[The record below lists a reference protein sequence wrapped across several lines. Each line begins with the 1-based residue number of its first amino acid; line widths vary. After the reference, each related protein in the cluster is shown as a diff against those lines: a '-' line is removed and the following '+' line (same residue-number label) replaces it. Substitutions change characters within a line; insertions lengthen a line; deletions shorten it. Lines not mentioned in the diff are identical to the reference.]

1 MRGGPMIFFK
11 CPGCGTKLRV
21 KPKYSGCKFRC
32 PQCHGVVTV
41 PSVSE
46 TRDSSGAVPP
56 SGATSSG
63 AVPSASTG
71 SSSVAGQSP
80 LRTVE
85 KDKAPLVPPWEPGT
99 VLLDDYVL
107 EKLLGTGG
115 MADVYLAR
123 SRSTGEMFAV
133 KRILPHL
140 VREPKRRRLFLHE
153 LRNWIDLPEHPHLTA
168 CRFFRS
174 VQDQVVIFAE
184 YVEGGSLEHWI
195 HQGRIATLEAVLDV
209 AVQMAWGLDVA
220 HRKGLVHQ
228 DVKPANV
235 LMRDDLLRD
244 ESRLAKMT
252 DFGLAQAWH
261 ALEQAEAREQPGD
274 TPGRKK
280 SGMGTPAFCSPEQAA
295 GDPISPRTDLWG
307 WAATIVEMLLGK
319 RTWEWGLD
327 VPGKL
332 ERYCQAAAAGQTV
345 FRVPPCDSLVDVL
358 RRCFR
363 RDPSQRWSSMRDAA
377 AALMAVYQEQLGRP
391 YPRQCPPVA
400 LGSQPAPAPAARTA
414 EWSDPAIWLQRAA
427 RHAGREAPATRT
439 AETRPASRRIRA
451 IEDLIGY
458 DDALEVYRRL
468 LADGRATLA
477 PEFAAL
483 CREKARVHQAAG
495 DLAGALVL
503 LDRAVQ
509 TYQSLG
515 EGPAPNASLDALAH
529 CLAEKA
535 HLLAEV
541 GNYPQARE
549 AYHQAVTVFQR
560 RPDARHAV
568 EVLGLLADCYL
579 GAAVTLVRQGE
590 YPTALTWLQR
600 AIELLSTGQQPTP
613 EPLPDTLAGA
623 YSGKAAV
630 KVLLA
635 MRESPPGG
643 SRPVADPLQELLEAV
658 KLYDEASRLY
668 ARLGRPEGTDP
679 RLDQTRAALNRGN
692 ALYLLAD
699 DAGALRSYDTA
710 MAFLKHLD
718 PEATLLER
726 AVWALN
732 RAVVLGDAQGEWAAL
747 GLYEEAL
754 GLLECLVLKSGRG
767 EWAGALALG
776 CLNKAIALR
785 TVGDDLEALV
795 MLDRA
800 AAITRR
806 LVEREGRREYLLTLA
821 DCYLN
826 RSVSLA
832 NRGHVSQA
840 AECLDRCGALWEEA
854 GRSGQTPWLG
864 DRALC
869 TMSRGCLVW
878 RQGDPQKA
886 LALFEEALSLLDV
899 SRFPRALPELAADA
913 AFCHLNQALVHAHH
927 NQRRAAAKAL
937 DRAQRLL
944 QQHPGL
950 QNRALLTA
958 PVSAAILDFICHAA
972 GRTPPGRP
980 TGTPPSVDPRRS
992 LSRTHKRLIHLV

>member
-32 PQCHGVVTV
+32 PQCGGVVTV

-63 AVPSASTG
+63 AVPSS
-71 SSSVAGQSP
+71 SSSVGAQSP
-80 LRTVE
+80 VRPVE
-85 KDKAPLVPPWEPGT
+85 KEQRPATPRWEPGT

-107 EKLLGTGG
+107 EKLLGAGG

-123 SRSTGEMFAV
+123 SRSTGEVFAV

-153 LRNWIDLPEHPHLTA
+153 LRNWIDLPDHPHLTA

-174 VQDQVVIFAE
+174 VEDQVVIFAE

-195 HQGRIATLEAVLDV
+195 HQGRISTLEAVLDV
-209 AVQMAWGLDVA
+209 AIQMAWGLDVA

-252 DFGLAQAWH
+252 DFGLAQAWQ
-261 ALEQAEAREQPGD
+261 ALEQAAATEQSSESPGK
-274 TPGRKK
+274 KK

-307 WAATIVEMLLGK
+307 WAITIVEMLLGK

-332 ERYCQAAAAGQTV
+332 ERYCQAAAAGQAV
-345 FRVPPCDSLVDVL
+345 FRVLPCESLLEVL

-363 RDPSQRWSSMRDAA
+363 REPSQRWSSMLDAA
-377 AALMAVYQEQLGRP
+377 AALITVYQEQLGRP
-391 YPRQCPPVA
+391 YPRQCPPVT
-400 LGSQPAPAPAARTA
+400 LGSSQPVRTQAAKA
-414 EWSDPAIWLQRAA
+414 GEWSDPALWLQRAA
-427 RHAGREAPATRT
+427 HHAGRQGPTVRA
-439 AETRPASRRIRA
+439 AESRPTSRRIRA

-458 DDALEVYRRL
+458 DDALEAYRRL
-468 LADGRATLA
+468 LADGRAALA

-483 CREKARVHQAAG
+483 CREKARVHRAAG

-503 LDRAVQ
+503 LDRAVH
-509 TYQSLG
+509 TYQSLLDG
-515 EGPAPNASLDALAH
+515 LVSPAPLDALAH

-535 HLLAEV
+535 HMLAEV
-541 GNYPQARE
+541 GNYPRARE
-549 AYHQAVTVFQR
+549 AYHQAVAALQR
-560 RPDARHAV
+560 QPDAHQAPDQ
-568 EVLGLLADCYL
+568 LGLLADCYV

-600 AIELLSTGQQPTP
+600 AIELLASGQTP
-613 EPLPDTLAGA
+613 EALRDTLAGA
-623 YSGKAAV
+623 FSDKAAV

-635 MRESPPGG
+635 TRETPPSAG
-643 SRPVADPLQELLEAV
+643 RAAADPLLEIQEAV

-679 RLDQTRAALNRGN
+679 RLDQARSAINRGN

-699 DAGALRSYDTA
+699 DPAALRSYDTA
-710 MAFLKHLD
+710 MAFLKKLD
-718 PEATLLER
+718 PDATLLER

-732 RAVVLGDAQGEWAAL
+732 RAVVLGDAQGEWVAL

-754 GLLECLVLKSGRG
+754 GLLECLVLRSGRG
-767 EWAGALALG
+767 EWAGTLAVG
-776 CLNKAIALR
+776 CLDKAIALR

-795 MLDRA
+795 LLDRA
-800 AAITRR
+800 LAISRR
-806 LVEREGRREYLLTLA
+806 LVESEGRREFLPLLA

-826 RSVSLA
+826 RGVSLA

-840 AECLDRCGALWEEA
+840 VECLDRCGVLWDEAAHA
-854 GRSGQTPWLG
+854 GRPPSLG
-864 DRALC
+864 DRALW
-869 TMSRGCLVW
+869 TMSRGSLAW
-878 RQGDPQKA
+878 RQGDAQKA
-886 LALFEEALSLLDV
+886 LALFEEALSHLEV
-899 SRFPRALPELAADA
+899 SRYPRPLPDVAADA
-913 AFCHLNQALVHAHH
+913 AFCYLNQALVHAHQQ
-927 NQRRAAAKAL
+927 QRRAAARAL
-937 DRAQRLL
+937 DRAERLL
-944 QQHPGL
+944 QQHRGL
-950 QNRALLTA
+950 ESRALLA
-958 PVSAAILDFICHAA
+958 GPVSAALLDFIRAGA
-972 GRTPPGRP
+972 GRTAPGP
-980 TGTPPSVDPRRS
+980 GAPPSVDPRRS

>member
-1 MRGGPMIFFK
+1 MIFFK

-63 AVPSASTG
+63 AVPSGSAG
-71 SSSVAGQSP
+71 SSSAPGQSP
-80 LRTVE
+80 VRTVE
-85 KDKAPLVPPWEPGT
+85 KEQPPPAPPWEPGT

-107 EKLLGTGG
+107 EKLLGAGG

-123 SRSTGEMFAV
+123 SRSTGEVFAV

-261 ALEQAEAREQPGD
+261 ALEQAASAERSNEA
-274 TPGRKK
+274 PGRKK

-332 ERYCQAAAAGQTV
+332 ERYWQGASAGQSV
-345 FRVPPCDSLVDVL
+345 FRVAPCESLVEVL

-363 RDPSQRWSSMRDAA
+363 RDPAQRWSSMRDAA
-377 AALMAVYQEQLGRP
+377 AAVMAVYQEQLGRP
-391 YPRQCPPVA
+391 YPRQCPPVSLGAA
-400 LGSQPAPAPAARTA
+400 LPAKPRSKTA
-414 EWSDPAIWLQRAA
+414 EWSEPAVWLQRAA
-427 RHAGREAPATRT
+427 RHAGREGLATRP
-439 AETRPASRRIRA
+439 AETRPISRRIRA

-458 DDALEVYRRL
+458 DDALEAYRRL
-468 LADGRATLA
+468 LADGRSDLA

-483 CREKARVHQAAG
+483 CREKARVHRAAG

-509 TYQSLG
+509 TYQSLVD
-515 EGPAPNASLDALAH
+515 GPAASASVDALAH

-541 GNYPQARE
+541 GNYPPARE

-560 RPDARHAV
+560 RPGALQAA
-568 EVLGLLADCYL
+568 EVVGLLADCYA

-590 YPTALTWLQR
+590 YPTALTWLER
-600 AIELLSTGQQPTP
+600 AMELLSAGEGPTP
-613 EPLPDTLAGA
+613 EALRDTLAGA

-635 MRESPPGG
+635 IREGPQAAGRSTF
-643 SRPVADPLQELLEAV
+643 DPLQEIQEAV
-658 KLYDEASRLY
+658 KLYEEAGRLY
-668 ARLGRPEGTDP
+668 ARLGRPEGSDP
-679 RLDQTRAALNRGN
+679 RLDQARLAINHGN
-692 ALYLLAD
+692 ALYLLAE
-699 DAGALRSYDTA
+699 DAAALRWYDTA
-710 MAFLKHLD
+710 MAFLKNLD
-718 PEATLLER
+718 PDGTLLER

-732 RAVVLGDAQGEWAAL
+732 RAVVLGDAQGEWVAL

-795 MLDRA
+795 MLDRVL
-800 AAITRR
+800 AIAKR
-806 LVEREGRREYLLTLA
+806 LVEGEGRREFLTTLA

-826 RSVSLA
+826 RGVSLA

-840 AECLDRCGALWEEA
+840 GECFDRCHAIWEEA
-854 GRSGQTPWLG
+854 SRSGQALGLG

-869 TMSRGCLVW
+869 AMGRGSLAW
-878 RQGDPQKA
+878 RQGDAQKA
-886 LALFEEALSLLDV
+886 LALFDEALGLLDV
-899 SRFPRALPELAADA
+899 SRFQKPLPELVADA
-913 AFCHLNQALVHAHH
+913 AFCHLNQALVHAHQQ
-927 NQRRAAAKAL
+927 QRRSAARAL
-937 DRAQRLL
+937 DRAERLF
-944 QQHPGL
+944 QQYRGL
-950 QNRALLTA
+950 ERRALLAGPVTA
-958 PVSAAILDFICHAA
+958 ALVDFIRHAA
-972 GRTPPGRP
+972 GRAAPGQEAGARH
-980 TGTPPSVDPRRS
+980 SVDPRRS

>member
-1 MRGGPMIFFK
+1 MIFFK
-11 CPGCGTKLRV
+11 CPTCGTKLRV

-32 PQCHGVVTV
+32 PQCRGVVTV

-63 AVPSASTG
+63 AVPSGSASSG
-71 SSSVAGQSP
+71 SVPGQGP
-80 LRTVE
+80 LHTVE
-85 KDKAPLVPPWEPGT
+85 KKQPPAVPPWEPGT

-107 EKLLGTGG
+107 EKLLGAGG

-123 SRSTGEMFAV
+123 SRSTGEVFAL

-174 VQDQVVIFAE
+174 VEDQVVIFAE

-195 HQGRIATLEAVLDV
+195 HQGRISTLEAVLDV

-261 ALEQAEAREQPGD
+261 ALEQAAAKEPSEG
-274 TPGRKK
+274 PGRKK

-332 ERYCQAAAAGQTV
+332 ERYCQAAAAGQPV
-345 FRVPPCDSLVDVL
+345 FRVVPCESLLEVL

-363 RDPSQRWSSMRDAA
+363 RDPAQRWSSMRDAA
-377 AALMAVYQEQLGRP
+377 AALIAVYQEQLGRP
-391 YPRQCPPVA
+391 YPRQCPQVS
-400 LGSQPAPAPAARTA
+400 LGAAPGAKTLSARTA
-414 EWSDPAIWLQRAA
+414 EWSEPTLWLQRAA
-427 RHAGREAPATRT
+427 RHAGREAPATGP
-439 AETRPASRRIRA
+439 AETRPLSRRIRA

-458 DDALEVYRRL
+458 DDALEAYRRL
-468 LADGRATLA
+468 LADGRTALA

-483 CREKARVHQAAG
+483 CREKARVHRAAG

-503 LDRAVQ
+503 LDRAIQ
-509 TYQSLG
+509 TYQSLPD
-515 EGPAPNASLDALAH
+515 GPASGSPVDALGH

-535 HLLAEV
+535 RMLAEV
-541 GNYPQARE
+541 GNYPLARE

-560 RPDARHAV
+560 RPDALAAADT
-568 EVLGLLADCYL
+568 LGLLADCYV

-590 YPTALTWLQR
+590 LSTASTWLQR
-600 AIELLSTGQQPTP
+600 AIELLSGGEAPTP
-613 EPLPDTLAGA
+613 EALRDTLAGA

-635 MRESPPGG
+635 VRESPQAA
-643 SRPVADPLQELLEAV
+643 SRSAPDPFQEIQDAV
-658 KLYDEASRLY
+658 KLYDEAGRLY
-668 ARLGRPEGTDP
+668 SRLGRPEGSDP
-679 RLDQTRAALNRGN
+679 RLDQARLAINRGN

-699 DAGALRSYDTA
+699 DAAALRSYDTA
-710 MAFLKHLD
+710 LAFLKNLD
-718 PEATLLER
+718 PDSTLLER

-732 RAVVLGDAQGEWAAL
+732 RAVVLGDAQGEWVAL

-785 TVGDDLEALV
+785 TVGDELEALV

-800 AAITRR
+800 LAIARR
-806 LVEREGRREYLLTLA
+806 LVESEGRREFLTTLA

-826 RSVSLA
+826 RGVSLA
-832 NRGHVSQA
+832 NRGHISQA
-840 AECLDRCGALWEEA
+840 GESFDRCAALWDEA
-854 GRSGQTPWLG
+854 SRSGQAPWLG

-869 TMSRGCLVW
+869 ILGRGSLAW
-878 RQGDPQKA
+878 RQGDAQKA
-886 LALFEEALSLLDV
+886 LALFDEALSLLDV
-899 SRFPRALPELAADA
+899 SRFPRPLPDVAADA
-913 AFCHLNQALVHAHH
+913 AFCHLNQALVHAHQQ
-927 NQRRAAAKAL
+927 QRRATARAL
-937 DRAQRLL
+937 DRAERLL

-950 QNRALLTA
+950 GSRALLAGPVTA
-958 PVSAAILDFICHAA
+958 ALVDFIRHAA
-972 GRTPPGRP
+972 GRAAPAAGAAH
-980 TGTPPSVDPRRS
+980 SVDPRRS
-992 LSRTHKRLIHLV
+992 LWRTHKRLIHLV

>member
-1 MRGGPMIFFK
+1 MIFFK
-11 CPGCGTKLRV
+11 CAGCGTKLRV

-32 PQCHGVVTV
+32 PQCGGVVTV

-63 AVPSASTG
+63 AVPSG

-80 LRTVE
+80 VR
-85 KDKAPLVPPWEPGT
+85 PLEMEERPVVSRWEPGT

-107 EKLLGTGG
+107 EKLLGAGG

-123 SRSTGEMFAV
+123 SRSTGEVFAV

-174 VQDQVVIFAE
+174 VEDQVVIFAE

-235 LMRDDLLRD
+235 LMRDDLLRE

-261 ALEQAEAREQPGD
+261 ALEQAAATEHSGESPE
-274 TPGRKK
+274 RKK

-307 WAATIVEMLLGK
+307 WAVTIVEMLLGK

-327 VPGKL
+327 VPAKL
-332 ERYCQAAAAGQTV
+332 ERYCQAAAAGQAV
-345 FRVPPCDSLVDVL
+345 FRVAPCESLLEVL

-363 RDPSQRWSSMRDAA
+363 RDPSQRWSSMWDAA
-377 AALMAVYQEQLGRP
+377 AALMAVYQEQFGRP
-391 YPRQCPPVA
+391 YSRQCPPA
-400 LGSQPAPAPAARTA
+400 ASGSPGSPSPAKAGGAKSA
-414 EWSDPAIWLQRAA
+414 EWNDPAVWLQRAA
-427 RHAGREAPATRT
+427 RHAGREGPAARP
-439 AETRPASRRIRA
+439 AESRPASRRIRA
-451 IEDLIGY
+451 IEDLILY
-458 DDALEVYRRL
+458 DDALEAYRRL
-468 LADGRATLA
+468 LADGRANLA

-483 CREKARVHQAAG
+483 CREKARVHRAAG

-503 LDRAVQ
+503 LDRAVE
-509 TYQSLG
+509 TYQSLL
-515 EGPAPNASLDALAH
+515 EGPASSPPLAALAR

-535 HLLAEV
+535 HMLAEV
-541 GNYPQARE
+541 GNYPRARE
-549 AYHQAVTVFQR
+549 AYHQAVSVFQR
-560 RPDARHAV
+560 RPDGQQPADSF
-568 EVLGLLADCYL
+568 GLLADCYV

-590 YPTALTWLQR
+590 YATALTWLER
-600 AIELLSTGQQPTP
+600 AIELLATGQTP
-613 EPLPDTLAGA
+613 ETLRDTLAGA
-623 YSGKAAV
+623 LSHKGAV

-635 MRESPPGG
+635 MRENGLPTG
-643 SRPVADPLQELLEAV
+643 SAAADPLLEIQEAV

-679 RLDQTRAALNRGN
+679 RLDQARSAINRGN
-692 ALYLLAD
+692 ALYLLAE
-699 DAGALRSYDTA
+699 DAAALRSYDTA
-710 MAFLKHLD
+710 MAFLKKLD
-718 PEATLLER
+718 PDVTLLER
-726 AVWALN
+726 AAWALN
-732 RAVVLGDAQGEWAAL
+732 RAVVLGDSQGEWVAL

-776 CLNKAIALR
+776 CLDKAVALR

-795 MLDRA
+795 LLDRA
-800 AAITRR
+800 LAISRR
-806 LVEREGRREYLLTLA
+806 LVEREGRREFLPLWA

-826 RSVSLA
+826 RGVSLA

-840 AECLDRCGALWEEA
+840 SECFDRCTALWDEA
-854 GRSGQTPWLG
+854 SRSGQAPALG
-864 DRALC
+864 DRALW
-869 TMSRGCLVW
+869 TMSRGSLAW
-878 RQGDPQKA
+878 RQGDATKA
-886 LALFEEALSLLDV
+886 LALFDEALSGLNL
-899 SRFPRALPELAADA
+899 SRFPRPLPDLAADA
-913 AFCHLNQALVHAHH
+913 AFCHLNEALVHAHQK
-927 NQRRAAAKAL
+927 QRRAAARAL
-937 DRAQRLL
+937 DRAERLL
-944 QQHPGL
+944 QQHRGL
-950 QNRALLTA
+950 ASRVLLA
-958 PVSAAILDFICHAA
+958 GPVSAALVEFIRAGA
-972 GRTPPGRP
+972 GRGAPAHTPGTSP
-980 TGTPPSVDPRRS
+980 TIDPRRS
-992 LSRTHKRLIHLV
+992 LSRTHKRLLHLV